1 MKGRKILREQL
12 HFTEQNAE
20 TLMGQI
26 KDHAGSVVLILTS
39 V

>member
-26 KDHAGSVVLILTS
+26 SLKTMLGLLCLY
-39 V
+39 